1 MRAALMFVLLEHQT
15 DSGVHWDLMIETT
28 GRDRLATWRLARNPI
43 ALPDEAIAAEPIGDH
58 RRVYLDYEGELSDG
72 RGRVERVDGGESQII
87 EQSANRLVMR
97 LDGRELRGRFEVGEH
112 SAEQSMF
119 RRV

>member
-1 MRAALMFVLLEHQT
+1 MFVLLEHQT
-15 DSGVHWDLMIETT
+15 DSGVHWDLMIETP

-58 RRVYLDYEGELSDG
+58 RRTYLDYEGELSDG
-72 RGRVERVDGGESQII
+72 RGRVTRVDGGESRIV
-87 EQSANRLVMR
+87 EQSAHRLVMK
-97 LDGRELRGRFEVGEH
+97 LDGRELRGRFEVGDH
-112 SAEQSMF
+112 GTGRSTF